1 MTITHIVAAST
12 NNVIGKDFALLWTL
26 PNDMRHF
33 KNKTW
38 ALPVVM
44 GRKTF
49 FSLGNTPLN
58 GRKNIVVTRQTGLEA
73 TGITVVNDIN
83 AAIALCKQEDY
94 NEMMVI
100 GGGEIYKQTLP
111 IANKIYLTRVH
122 TIVEGDTSY
131 PELNPNEWEMKFEE
145 NFASDAKHDYAYS
158 FQTWERREASNMS
171 IWNR

>member
-38 ALPVVM
+38 ALPIVM

-58 GRKNIVVTRQTGLEA
+58 GRLNIVITRQKDFEA
-73 TGITVVNDIN
+73 KGITVVGDIDT
-83 AAIALCKQEDY
+83 AIALCKKEGY
-94 NEMMVI
+94 NEMMII

-111 IANKIYLTRVH
+111 IANRIYLTRVH

-131 PELNPNEWEMKFEE
+131 PELPPNEWNLAFEE
-145 NFASDAKHDYAYS
+145 NFEADAKHAYAYS
-158 FQTWERREASNMS
+158 FQTWEMKEV
-171 IWNR
+171 

>member
-12 NNVIGKDFALLWTL
+12 DNVIGKDFALLWTL

-58 GRKNIVVTRQTGLEA
+58 GRLNIVITRQKDFEA
-73 TGITVVNDIN
+73 KGIAVVGDIDD
-83 AAIALCKQEDY
+83 AIALCKKEDY
-94 NEMMVI
+94 NEMMII

-111 IANKIYLTRVH
+111 IANRIYLTRVH

-131 PELNPNEWEMKFEE
+131 PELPLDEWNLSFEE
-145 NFASDAKHDYAYS
+145 NFEADAKHAYAYS
-158 FQTWERREASNMS
+158 FQTWERKE
-171 IWNR
+171 I

>member
-1 MTITHIVAAST
+1 MLISHIVAAST

-26 PNDMRHF
+26 PNDMKFF

-49 FSLGNTPLN
+49 YSLGNKPLN
-58 GRKNIVVTRQTGLEA
+58 GRLNIVITRQSDFKAEGVTA
-73 TGITVVNDIN
+73 VPDIE
-83 AAIALCKQEDY
+83 AAIALCKKEDY
-94 NEMMVI
+94 NEVMII

-122 TIVEGDTSY
+122 TMVEGDTSY
-131 PELNPNEWEMKFEE
+131 PELNPTEWQLEFEE
-145 NFASDAKHDYAYS
+145 NFTADAKHMFAYS
-158 FQTWERREASNMS
+158 FQTWVRKSEV
-171 IWNR
+171 

>member
-58 GRKNIVVTRQTGLEA
+58 GRLNIVITRQKDFEA
-73 TGITVVNDIN
+73 KGITVVGDIDT
-83 AAIALCKQEDY
+83 AIALCKQEDY
-94 NEMMVI
+94 NEMMII

-111 IANKIYLTRVH
+111 IANRIYLTRVH

-131 PELNPNEWEMKFEE
+131 PELPLDEWNLAFEE
-145 NFASDAKHDYAYS
+145 NFEADAKHAHAYS
-158 FQTWERREASNMS
+158 FQTWERKE
-171 IWNR
+171 I